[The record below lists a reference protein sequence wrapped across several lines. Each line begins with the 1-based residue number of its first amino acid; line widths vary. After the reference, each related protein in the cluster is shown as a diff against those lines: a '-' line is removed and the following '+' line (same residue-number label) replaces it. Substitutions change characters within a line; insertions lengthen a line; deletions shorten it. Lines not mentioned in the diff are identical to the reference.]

1 MNRPLFGIVA
11 LSFAFLGVG
20 CATTT
25 ARGARYSDAEVE
37 LAQRQAETETLARLA
52 SSSNDDIAD
61 SASTLARQHATQ

>member
-1 MNRPLFGIVA
+1 MNRTLFGIVA

-20 CATTT
+20 CATT